1 MFLLKQI
8 LPAVLLALSVAAG
21 VQGLVWWLGTRR
33 AQRALTPVALG
44 LGYFFGHFL
53 ITGWTPFP
61 PTDTTN
67 WLPYVG
73 LAAVGLGVFW
83 RAFPKAAFAGAS
95 LALLAVGA
103 LRLLLEAKFRYGW
116 TAGQGWIGVIVLGIG
131 VALLGV
137 ILSALVRRSSAAIEF
152 PFVVLIVGA
161 GSSGALMLSGS
172 FLLGQF
178 GAVLVGGICG
188 ALALGIRG
196 SAEIEG
202 IVPVVSVLL
211 GVLLVS
217 GYFFADLPGLS
228 ALLLAAAPVLALIPT
243 GRLSGLSAAAF
254 RIGLVSLPVATAVI
268 LAFRASPP
276 LYY

>member
-8 LPAVLLALSVAAG
+8 LPAVLLAMSVAAG
-21 VQGLVWWLGTRR
+21 VHGLAWCMGTRR
-33 AQRALTPVALG
+33 AHQPLTPAALG
-44 LGYFFGHFL
+44 LGYFFGHFF

-73 LAAVGLGVFW
+73 LAAAGLGMFW
-83 RAFPKAAFAGAS
+83 RAFPKAAFAGVS
-95 LALLAVGA
+95 LALLAVCA
-103 LRLLLEAKFRYGW
+103 LRLLLEPKFRYGW
-116 TAGQGWIGVIVLGIG
+116 TVGQGWIWVIVLGIG
-131 VALLGV
+131 LASLGV
-137 ILSALVRRSSAAIEF
+137 ILSALVRRSSAAFEF
-152 PFVVLIVGA
+152 PFVVLMVGA

-178 GAVLVGGICG
+178 GAVLVGAICS
-188 ALALGIRG
+188 ALVFSRRG

-202 IVPVVSVLL
+202 IAPVVSVLL

-228 ALLLAAAPVLALIPT
+228 AVLLAGAPALALMPT
-243 GRLSGLSAAAF
+243 GRLSALSGAGL
-254 RIGLVSLPVATAVI
+254 RIGLVSLPVAAAVI

>member
-8 LPAVLLALSVAAG
+8 LPAVLLAIAAAAG
-21 VQGLVWWLGTRR
+21 GQALALWLGTKR

-44 LGYFFGHFL
+44 LGYFCGHFL

-67 WLPYVG
+67 WLPYFG
-73 LAAVGLGVFW
+73 LAAAALGIFW
-83 RAFPKAAFAGAS
+83 AALPKAGAWVS
-95 LALLAVGA
+95 LTLLAVCA
-103 LRLLLEAKFRYGW
+103 VRLLLEPKFRYGW
-116 TAGQGWIGVIVLGIG
+116 AAGQGWIWVIGLGLG
-131 VALLGV
+131 VALLGA
-137 ILSALVRRSSAAIEF
+137 ILSALVRRSSAAIEL
-152 PFVVLIVGA
+152 PFVLLVVGA
-161 GSSGALMLSGS
+161 GISGALMLSGS

-178 GAVLVGGICG
+178 GAVFVGAIFG
-188 ALALGIRG
+188 ALLFSLRG
-196 SAEIEG
+196 SAGIEG
-202 IVPVVSVLL
+202 IVPVVSVLV

-217 GYFFADLPGLS
+217 GYFFADLPAPS
-228 ALLLAAAPVLALIPT
+228 AVLLAGASVLALTPT
-243 GRLSGLSAAAF
+243 GRLSGLRGAAL